1 MKDTVTIVSEAQIT
15 PVPVSVLDVVWP
27 EVVGYIEDAAATTN
41 GKYKAQD
48 IYDDIQRGVYVL
60 WIIVENDAIIG
71 ALTTRVAVYP
81 NRRSMSIDWIG
92 GTRLE
97 ELLPKF
103 HPVMQKYAKDNKCT
117 YLEGHGRGGW
127 ARKLK
132 SYGWKTDHIVYN
144 MEL

>member
-71 ALTTRVAVYP
+71 ALTTRIAVYP
-81 NRRSMSIDWIG
+81 NRRSMSLDWVG
-92 GTRLE
+92 GSRLRRITTNISSGYGTSM
-97 ELLPKF
+97 LKITNAHTLK
-103 HPVMQKYAKDNKCT
+103 VMVVADG
-117 YLEGHGRGGW
+117 LEN
-127 ARKLK
+127 LK
-132 SYGWKTDHIVYN
+132 TMVGKRTT
-144 MEL
+144 